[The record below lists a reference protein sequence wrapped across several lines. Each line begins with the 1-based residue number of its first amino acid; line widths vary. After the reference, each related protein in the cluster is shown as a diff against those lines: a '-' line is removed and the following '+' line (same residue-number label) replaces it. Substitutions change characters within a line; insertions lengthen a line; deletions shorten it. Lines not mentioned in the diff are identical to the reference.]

1 MRKFRPKTFFNYGS
15 NPGGAMQGYKLDM
28 SEILSNSA
36 HTLNRTLRSLLV
48 IVIDQVEFF
57 AKSRIFK
64 NSKSNDFFF
73 CPFTGR
79 LTRDRIAPT
88 CLGRGTP

>member
-28 SEILSNSA
+28 SEIMSSPV
-36 HTLNRTLRSLLV
+36 HTFNRTLRSLLV
-48 IVIDQVEFF
+48 IVLDPVEFF
-57 AKSRIFK
+57 EKSRIFK
-64 NSKSNDFFF
+64 NSIFNDFFF
-73 CPFTGR
+73 CQCTGK

-88 CLGRGTP
+88 CLGTGTP